1 MTDEVTAGTAAASAF
16 DATRRR
22 LALWLGPLAFVV
34 ILALPSAL
42 APGAHRLA
50 AVMALVMIFWVGE
63 PVPLPVTSLLGPA
76 LAVLLGVSGAR
87 DAFAPFGDPVIF
99 LFLGSFLLAEAL
111 RVHGLDRRIALAILA
126 APGVA
131 ASPVRLRIAVALVTA
146 GISMWISNTAT
157 AAMMLPIALG
167 LVRALAA
174 AGSTES
180 PRALLLIVGMAA
192 SLGGMATP
200 VGTPPN
206 LIALGVLERQ
216 GGRSL
221 GFLQF
226 MTIGVPLSLALLS
239 VTLAAVRWLVPR
251 PAVAA
256 DVSAYVAA
264 ERRRLAPWAAGQWAC
279 AVAFALAITFWIGP
293 GVASLFTGGFA
304 GGGKGLGAARL
315 EESVVAVA
323 AAAMLFLWPVGDGAA
338 LTWED
343 GKRIDW
349 GTLLLF
355 GGGLSL
361 GKMMFDT
368 GLAAF
373 VGRAAVEATGVTT
386 LWGLTA
392 LALATT
398 IVLTEI
404 ASNTATVTMLAPL
417 VLALAAEMGVPV
429 VPPLLAVA
437 FGASMGFMFPV
448 GTPPNAIVYGTGLVP
463 LTAMMR
469 IGVMVDIL
477 GFFVI
482 LAVLRT
488 LCPLLGLS

>member
-1 MTDEVTAGTAAASAF
+1 MTAVTDAETASTF

-22 LALWLGPLAFVV
+22 IAVWAGPILFVA
-34 ILALPSAL
+34 ILAAPATL

-50 AVMALVMIFWVGE
+50 AVMALVMVFWIGE

-76 LAVLLGVSGAR
+76 LAVLLGIAGAR

-99 LFLGSFLLAEAL
+99 LFLGSFLLAEAMQ
-111 RVHGLDRRIALAILA
+111 VHGLDRRIALAILA
-126 APGVA
+126 IPGVA
-131 ASPVRLRIAVALVTA
+131 ASPPRLRIAVALVTA
-146 GISMWISNTAT
+146 AISMWISNTAT
-157 AAMMLPIALG
+157 AAMMLPIVLG

-180 PRALLLIVGMAA
+180 PRALLLVVGMAA
-192 SLGGMATP
+192 SLGGIATP

-206 LIALGVLERQ
+206 LIALGVLDRQ
-216 GGRSL
+216 TGRSL
-221 GFLQF
+221 GFLEF
-226 MTIGVPLSLALLS
+226 MSIGVPLSLALLTI
-239 VTLAAVRWLVPR
+239 TLAAVRWLTPKA
-251 PAVAA
+251 AVAG
-256 DVSAYVAA
+256 DVSAHVAA
-264 ERRRLAPWAAGQWAC
+264 ERRALGPWRSGQWAC
-279 AVAFALAITFWIGP
+279 AVAFGLAIAFWIGP
-293 GVASLFTGGFA
+293 GVLALVRGTRDA
-304 GGGKGLGAARL
+304 GGI
-315 EESVVAVA
+315 EESVVAIA
-323 AAAMLFLWPVGDGAA
+323 AAGLLFLWPVGDRKA

-373 VGRAAVEATGVTT
+373 VGRGAVAATGVST

-417 VLALAAEMGVPV
+417 VLALAREMGVPI

-463 LTAMMR
+463 LTSMMR
-469 IGVMVDIL
+469 IGVMVDLL

-482 LAVLRT
+482 LGVLRV
-488 LCPLLGLS
+488 LCPLIGLL

>member
-1 MTDEVTAGTAAASAF
+1 MEDEAKAGHEAASAL
-16 DATRRR
+16 DSTRSRV
-22 LALWLGPLAFVV
+22 ALWLGPLAFLI

-50 AVMALVMIFWVGE
+50 AVMALVMIFWIGE
-63 PVPLPVTSLLGPA
+63 PVPLPVTSLMGPV

-126 APGVA
+126 ARGVA
-131 ASPVRLRIAVALVTA
+131 ASPVRLRIAVAVVTA

-206 LIALGVLERQ
+206 MIALGVLERQ
-216 GGRSL
+216 GGRTL
-221 GFLQF
+221 GFLPF
-226 MTIGVPLSLALLS
+226 MSIGVPLSLALLS
-239 VTLAAVRWLVPR
+239 ITLAAVRWLVPR
-251 PAVAA
+251 PAVGA
-256 DVSAYVAA
+256 DVSAYVEA
-264 ERRRLAPWAAGQWAC
+264 ERRALAPWAAGQWAC

-293 GVASLFTGGFA
+293 GIVSLFA
-304 GGGKGLGAARL
+304 GDAGGKGRGI
-315 EESVVAVA
+315 EESVVAVGA
-323 AAAMLFLWPVGDGAA
+323 AVLLFLWPVGDRKA

-361 GKMMFDT
+361 GKMMFDS
-368 GLAAF
+368 GLAAS
-373 VGRAAVEATGVTT
+373 VGRAAVDATGVTT

-417 VLALAAEMGVPV
+417 VLALAGEMGVPV
-429 VPPLLAVA
+429 VPPVLAVA

-482 LAVLRT
+482 LAALRV
-488 LCPLLGLS
+488 LCPLLGLT